1 MYYESIQEQMA
12 KDRNY
17 RMNKAANKSHS
28 SSGGLSNTNAGGV
41 SCGGSDGVGRKE
53 HNSWNDLSGY
63 GKRWGRVTWLQTR
76 LPLWTQLFTG
86 SPPLLWKQWNPASM
100 LYCTPSPVPTQSFK
114 DGATLENVVPFGS
127 VLNSFFFLPMR
138 CLLSLLLSF
147 AQSPWFSPFVLPAFL
162 GYLGLL
168 LSVFVLNGFYICA
181 SVTLFSE

>member
-1 MYYESIQEQMA
+1 MNLSKSRWQRTGTTGWTKLPINPIHLQE
-12 KDRNY
+12 
-17 RMNKAANKSHS
+17 
-28 SSGGLSNTNAGGV
+28 GCVVPTNAGGV

-100 LYCTPSPVPTQSFK
+100 LYCTPSPVPTHSFK

>member
-1 MYYESIQEQMA
+1 MYYESTQEQMT
-12 KDRNY
+12 KDRNC

-28 SSGGLSNTNAGGV
+28 SSGGLCSSYQCGWGV
-41 SCGGSDGVGRKE
+41 LWWKWWVGRKE

-114 DGATLENVVPFGS
+114 DGATLENVAPFGS

-162 GYLGLL
+162 GYPRLTSISVCPEWLL
-168 LSVFVLNGFYICA
+168 YLC
-181 SVTLFSE
+181 FSHIV